1 MDREPPVEALML
13 IIARD
18 ALRIGGHVRFVI
30 TLAALAAFDGPA
42 CATSPDAQ
50 LEIHYSPEE
59 RLDRIDADLIATAKT
74 TIDLASYSVTDPV
87 VVDTLNA
94 AEAS

>member
-1 MDREPPVEALML
+1 MLAIAQGRRGVNEARF
-13 IIARD
+13 AV
-18 ALRIGGHVRFVI
+18 ALTVLV
-30 TLAALAAFDGPA
+30 AVAGPA
-42 CATSPDAQ
+42 YAPPPDTQ